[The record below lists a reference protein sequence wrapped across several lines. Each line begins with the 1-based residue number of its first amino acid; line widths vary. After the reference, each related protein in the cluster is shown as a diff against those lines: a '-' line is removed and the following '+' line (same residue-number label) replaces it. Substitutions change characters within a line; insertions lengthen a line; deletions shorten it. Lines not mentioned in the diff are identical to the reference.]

1 MEGNPMNHG
10 RILLVEDDPDIVEIV
25 KTYLEHEGY
34 SFEVAFDGLMGLQYA
49 LDDAPD
55 LILLDWNLPG
65 MSGLELMKRLRRE
78 QRTPIIMLTA
88 RTEEVDRVLG
98 LEVGADDYLTKPFSP
113 RELVARVKAMM
124 RRVAMVDDNQE
135 PIRRGPLL
143 IEPSKR
149 QATLNGVPLS
159 LSVIEFDLLLV
170 LAKQPGRAFSRDEV
184 LTRVWGD
191 DYMGVDRVV
200 DVHISNL
207 RQKVQEVASN
217 LDMIHTLRGVGYTFA
232 ENFA

>member
-1 MEGNPMNHG
+1 
-10 RILLVEDDPDIVEIV
+10 
-25 KTYLEHEGY
+25 
-34 SFEVAFDGLMGLQYA
+34 
-49 LDDAPD
+49 
-55 LILLDWNLPG
+55 
-65 MSGLELMKRLRRE
+65 MKRLRQE

-98 LEVGADDYLTKPFSP
+98 LEVGADDYITKPFSP
-113 RELVARVKAMM
+113 RELVARVRAMM
-124 RRVAMVDDNQE
+124 RRVAMVYDDQE
-135 PIRRGPLL
+135 PVRRGPLL

-149 QATLNGVPLS
+149 QASLNGVTLN

-170 LAKQPGRAFSRDEV
+170 LAKQPGRAFSRNEV

-200 DVHISNL
+200 DVHVSNL

-217 LDMIHTLRGVGYTFA
+217 LDIIHTLRGVGYTFS
-232 ENFA
+232 EDFA